1 MADEPPTSSKKDVLI
16 DETKSDPPPQGPS
29 NIIKVTTKE
38 GKAIVVKREGDVQV
52 QYEQELE
59 KPDLREFKLR
69 PIEKLKE
76 ASQRKYNVVGITME
90 AKYDEMTESE
100 EEREVAKLTPAQK
113 MSHQEMKDLMSIQ
126 GRLKG
131 QIPGFAVGIQAYVT
145 GRFPG
150 VPSELAKPYVIEETG
165 NKADLLTR
173 MPPAQI
179 DSLIQEH
186 DQAIPRRDVVV
197 QPGRR
202 GITLSIDPNSDDE
215 IYEINDINDSLTD
228 VIKLTHTKEASVTQ
242 ARQMV
247 EAQKEKDT
255 QLKKDDQ
262 VLIPD
267 VISEQMAEE
276 YIKEEGL
283 DDNEPSDAE
292 TISSTS
298 TADFDREEAKDLLD
312 KISSCQ
318 MALSQHYN
326 QLNQIVPHMMNAQLA
341 NYMGKIHIMPLMKA
355 ESGPVTKT
363 YTEETTAE
371 EFKFVMQGE
380 THEEKLNSL
389 VRNVPA
395 KRIMLAIA
403 LGDVLLNRLS
413 HSQASMKYGFSKTM
427 IQRTLSGKTEHKK
440 GGKQYQQ
447 ERKCRAEQDAS
458 EPVKKRKNNQNKD
471 EEEEVR
477 PVQVLFKLTKEQDIL
492 PDLVE
497 DDDDNQFSEV
507 NIDA

>member
-16 DETKSDPPPQGPS
+16 DETKSDLPPQGPS
-29 NIIKVTTKE
+29 NVIKVTTKG
-38 GKAIVVKREGDVQV
+38 GKAIVVKREGDAQV

-59 KPDLREFKLR
+59 KPDLRDFKLR
-69 PIEKLKE
+69 PVQNLDL
-76 ASQRKYNVVGITME
+76 ASKRKYQVVGITME
-90 AKYDEMTESE
+90 AIYDEMTESE
-100 EEREVAKLTPAQK
+100 EEHEVAKLTPAEK

-131 QIPGFAVGIQAYVT
+131 QIPGFAMGIQAYVT

-173 MPPAQI
+173 MLPAQI

-197 QPGRR
+197 RPGRR

-215 IYEINDINDSLTD
+215 IYEINNIDDSLTD
-228 VIKLTHTKEASVTQ
+228 VIKLTRTKEASVTQ
-242 ARQMV
+242 AGQMV

-255 QLKKDDQ
+255 QLKKDDR

-298 TADFDREEAKDLLD
+298 TADFDREEAEDLLD
-312 KISSCQ
+312 KVSSCQ
-318 MALSQHYN
+318 TALSQHYN
-326 QLNQIVPHMMNAQLA
+326 KLNQIVPHMTNAQMAQYL
-341 NYMGKIHIMPLMKA
+341 GKIHIMPLMKV
-355 ESGPVTKT
+355 ESGPVSKI
-363 YTEETTAE
+363 YTEEDTDDE
-371 EFKFVMQGE
+371 HKFVVRGN
-380 THEEKLNSL
+380 THEEKPC
-389 VRNVPA
+389 RNGTSA
-395 KRIMLAIA
+395 
-403 LGDVLLNRLS
+403 
-413 HSQASMKYGFSKTM
+413 
-427 IQRTLSGKTEHKK
+427 
-440 GGKQYQQ
+440 
-447 ERKCRAEQDAS
+447 
-458 EPVKKRKNNQNKD
+458 
-471 EEEEVR
+471 
-477 PVQVLFKLTKEQDIL
+477 
-492 PDLVE
+492 
-497 DDDDNQFSEV
+497 
-507 NIDA
+507 